1 MIDINK
7 IRNDFPILN
16 TKVYGRQLVYLDN
29 GATSQK
35 PLQVINSVAEF
46 YSTIN
51 SNIHRG
57 VHYLSSKATEEYEK
71 SREKVKTF
79 INAKSSAEVI
89 FTKGTTDSINLVA
102 FSFGEKFISEGD
114 EILVCE
120 TEHHSNIVPWQML
133 CERKRAKL
141 IKIPVDNNTEI
152 IMEEYEKLLSSKTKL
167 VAVAQVSNAFGTI
180 HSTEK
185 IIEKAHKFGA
195 KVLIDGAQSIQHF
208 STDVQ
213 KLDCDF
219 YVFSGHK
226 IYAETG
232 IGVLFGKGELLSQMP
247 PYQGG
252 GDMINS
258 VSFEKTEYAELPL
271 KFEAG
276 TSNYVG
282 AYSLLKAIEYLE
294 NIGLKEIAE
303 YETELKN
310 YAFEKLSTI
319 PGLEIIGNPKN
330 NSGVISFTLKDI
342 HFYDAGMILD
352 KMGIAVRTGTHCAEP
367 AMKRFNI
374 LGTIRVSFSFYNT
387 KEEID
392 ILYNGLL
399 KVKQMFE

>member
-1 MIDINK
+1 
-7 IRNDFPILN
+7 
-16 TKVYGRQLVYLDN
+16 
-29 GATSQK
+29 
-35 PLQVINSVAEF
+35 
-46 YSTIN
+46 
-51 SNIHRG
+51 
-57 VHYLSSKATEEYEK
+57 
-71 SREKVKTF
+71 
-79 INAKSSAEVI
+79 
-89 FTKGTTDSINLVA
+89 
-102 FSFGEKFISEGD
+102 
-114 EILVCE
+114 
-120 TEHHSNIVPWQML
+120 
-133 CERKRAKL
+133 
-141 IKIPVDNNTEI
+141 
-152 IMEEYEKLLSSKTKL
+152 MEEYEKLLSSKTKL

-208 STDVQ
+208 TTDVQ

>member
-35 PLQVINSVAEF
+35 PLQVISSVAEF